1 MIEIPNVRMHY
12 QPIVDLNTGAV
23 AGAEALLRFV
33 RPDGS
38 LASPTEGGLI
48 ERIESDRA
56 SLDALS
62 ERILESIAHD
72 VIPRFDARPDFYISV
87 NVPPVTLGT
96 GVLAGIMDRVGLS
109 AYRTRLVAEV
119 TERQALSEVGREALA
134 RARGAG
140 IRVALDDFGTGM
152 SGIGQLVNLEFD
164 VLKIDRGQVTP
175 LTTSVS
181 ADRLVRALVALA
193 GALRVRLVAEG
204 IETRRQ
210 AQFLRAAGVDSGQ
223 GWYWSKALPIEGFV
237 DALERGFASHQ
248 AWE

>member
-1 MIEIPNVRMHY
+1 M
-12 QPIVDLNTGAV
+12 
-23 AGAEALLRFV
+23 
-33 RPDGS
+33 
-38 LASPTEGGLI
+38 
-48 ERIESDRA
+48 
-56 SLDALS
+56 
-62 ERILESIAHD
+62 
-72 VIPRFDARPDFYISV
+72 IPRFDARPGFYIRG

-109 AYRTRLVAEV
+109 AYRARLVAEV
-119 TERQALSEVGREALA
+119 TERQALTDVGREALA

-152 SGIGQLVNLEFD
+152 SGIGQLAGLEFD

-175 LTTSVS
+175 LTTSVA

-210 AQFLRAAGVDSGQ
+210 ASSRCRGRRLRTGLVLSR
-223 GWYWSKALPIEGFV
+223 ALPIEGFV
-237 DALERGFASHQ
+237 DALDRGFAH
-248 AWE
+248 APGVG